1 MCYLKMGTQSRKR
14 HLLRGYEGV
23 WKRKWGK
30 HSLISYGYMIL
41 SRIKKHFK
49 YERRHNSSGTIIRGS
64 ALPGTQGLQEAMENS
79 RSCGHEGREDIRSH
93 ASGCCQSC

>member
-49 YERRHNSSGTIIRGS
+49 KMVVSFPLHSKVV
-64 ALPGTQGLQEAMENS
+64 
-79 RSCGHEGREDIRSH
+79 
-93 ASGCCQSC
+93 ASTV